1 MAKTWTP
8 ELQSILHQGVFE
20 ECNISISKALC
31 EKIAARIRAAN
42 IEGFTECTPKAVE
55 NQLYK
60 FKKKSTAAAA
70 ASPAAGAGA
79 AGAAPSNPGSPSVS
93 KKAAPKTPKT
103 PKTPRAKKA
112 VKKATAPEPEEGD
125 EEELVSPSP
134 TKGRKRGAKGEGKGE
149 GGAKKVKTEPAT
161 PESDC
166 FSAGQAEEEV

>member
-8 ELQSILHQGVFE
+8 ELQSILFQGIFE

-31 EKIAARIRAAN
+31 EKIAVRIRAAN

-70 ASPAAGAGA
+70 ASPAAGA
-79 AGAAPSNPGSPSVS
+79 SPSVS
-93 KKAAPKTPKT
+93 KKAALKAPKI
-103 PKTPRAKKA
+103 PRAKKA
-112 VKKATAPEPEEGD
+112 AKKATTPEPDGGD

-166 FSAGQAEEEV
+166 FSAGQAEEEEVYALN

>member
-1 MAKTWTP
+1 
-8 ELQSILHQGVFE
+8 
-20 ECNISISKALC
+20 LC

-42 IEGFTECTPKAVE
+42 IGKSGSLFHHTHAHHHHLPLVSFSELTLPAEGFTECTPKAVE

-60 FKKKSTAAAA
+60 FKKKSTAT
-70 ASPAAGAGA
+70 
-79 AGAAPSNPGSPSVS
+79 AAPSNPGSPSVS

-112 VKKATAPEPEEGD
+112 AKKATAPEPEEGD

-134 TKGRKRGAKGEGKGE
+134 TKGRKRGAEGEGKAE

-166 FSAGQAEEEV
+166 FSAGQAEEEEEEV